1 MPSKKPDNR
10 STHERMRALLLE
22 YALTADIKKAAKRAG
37 IARSVHYKW
46 LKKPMYAK
54 AFHATRQQAGE
65 ALEAIAVERAS
76 VGWEE
81 DVFYQGAKCGTV
93 TRYDSG
99 LMQLLLKGFLPE
111 KYGNK
116 TEISGPQGAPVQ
128 ARIEIVFVRPGDVT
142 GSGGTDAGLAQQ

>member
-1 MPSKKPDNR
+1 MAEEARVCEGIPC
-10 STHERMRALLLE
+10 HQ
-22 YALTADIKKAAKRAG
+22 TAGRRGTGGDSGR
-37 IARSVHYKW
+37 
-46 LKKPMYAK
+46 
-54 AFHATRQQAGE
+54 E
-65 ALEAIAVERAS
+65 AS

-142 GSGGTDAGLAQQ
+142 GSGGTDAGL